1 MDHMTKAVMEK
12 TSVYRGAGV
21 DHLGANQ
28 TERTASMLRPL
39 ALAALL
45 SLPVAAMADP
55 LTPVQTAALSARL
68 FAVGVDTSDP
78 VLMLAAARLRKTLAP
93 EATARSAEGGA
104 AGTGEPLGWQAMADA
119 AQALAEDD
127 EALLGL
133 IDDLRAEGTKG
144 VASGPVYNI
153 GSLGAG
159 KSDSYRSIDF
169 KGGEYAEVYV
179 EAQSTVDLNLEITD
193 AQGRLVCADTDTSHI
208 AYCGWRPDA
217 PGAFTLKVLNRGSAT
232 GYALMTN

>member
-1 MDHMTKAVMEK
+1 MF
-12 TSVYRGAGV
+12 
-21 DHLGANQ
+21 
-28 TERTASMLRPL
+28 RPL
-39 ALAALL
+39 PAALL
-45 SLPVAAMADP
+45 TLCLALPVAAEP

-68 FAVGVDTSDP
+68 YSVGVETADP
-78 VLMLAAARLRKTLAP
+78 VLILAAARLRKTINP
-93 EATARSAEGGA
+93 EASQRIAEGGA
-104 AGTGEPLGWQAMADA
+104 AGSDAPLGWEAMADA
-119 AQALAEDD
+119 AADLAGDD

-153 GSLGAG
+153 GQLGRG
-159 KSDSYRSIDF
+159 KTDNYRNIDF

-179 EAQSTVDLNLEITD
+179 EAQSPVDLNLTVTD
-193 AQGRLVCADTDTSHI
+193 AQGRLVCADTDVSHI

-217 PGAFTLKVLNRGSAT
+217 AGAFTLSVQNKGGSGT